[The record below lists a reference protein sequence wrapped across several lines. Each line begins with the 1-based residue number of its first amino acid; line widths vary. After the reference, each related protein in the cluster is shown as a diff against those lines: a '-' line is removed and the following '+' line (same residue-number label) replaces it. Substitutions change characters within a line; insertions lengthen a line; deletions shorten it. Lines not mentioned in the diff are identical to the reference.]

1 MSAEAILIDRW
12 WDAVTLATKEATNG
26 RLALLQGDEWRAYD
40 ERGVHIF
47 SMAIGEMGA
56 IASLAPDIF
65 EGPLATPHPVDLRRA
80 CEEAAAEFH
89 AEQLYKRFRTRWL
102 LERRDPPEVQA

>member
-47 SMAIGEMGA
+47 SMAVGEMA
-56 IASLAPDIF
+56 AVASLAPDIF

-80 CEEAAAEFH
+80 CEEAAAEIH
-89 AEQLYKRFRTRWL
+89 GERLYRDFRMRFL
-102 LERRDPPEVQA
+102 LGRRQPPEVQA